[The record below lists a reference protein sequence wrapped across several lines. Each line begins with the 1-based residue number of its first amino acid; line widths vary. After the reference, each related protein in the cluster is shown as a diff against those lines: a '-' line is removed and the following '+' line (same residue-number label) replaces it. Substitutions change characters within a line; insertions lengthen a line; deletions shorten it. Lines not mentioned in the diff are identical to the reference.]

1 MKRAY
6 HDLMEQ
12 ISVPSGLNDRVLQMI
27 RQEAAGVGTRWK
39 RTALRAAV
47 CAACALALVL
57 GEPIHL
63 PTSGKTWAAALFLG
77 VVCSGIAFV
86 IQSVQQQY
94 TTASHVGLIF
104 TLEPVFASMVAFVMT
119 GEVLSLRGYIGAALM
134 LLSLFIMEGDWSF
147 LRRKKHT

>member
-1 MKRAY
+1 MCQLA
-6 HDLMEQ
+6 
-12 ISVPSGLNDRVLQMI
+12 V
-27 RQEAAGVGTRWK
+27 VG
-39 RTALRAAV
+39 AV
-47 CAACALALVL
+47 TLVLALVL

-63 PTSGKTWAAALFLG
+63 PSSGKTWAAALFLG

>member
-1 MKRAY
+1 MT
-6 HDLMEQ
+6 L
-12 ISVPSGLNDRVLQMI
+12 
-27 RQEAAGVGTRWK
+27 
-39 RTALRAAV
+39 
-47 CAACALALVL
+47 ALALVL